1 MLYYIYLSSINQV
14 GANVRVLHLIS
25 GGDSGG
31 AKTHVL
37 SLLRGLNGF
46 IRADLVCYKEA
57 DFAKEARE
65 MGIPTQV
72 FAGSF
77 DIGLKKTREVIE
89 NGNYDIVH
97 CHGSRANLTGA
108 LLKRYFDIP
117 FISTVHS
124 DYKLDYLGRPLAA
137 LTYGQLNKL
146 ALRHMDYRV
155 CVSDSM
161 RQTLIDRGFDANELL
176 TIYNGVDFSR
186 PVPEITRREWFS
198 EIGCTFP
205 DDSIV
210 LGIAARFDAVKDVA
224 TTVRGFAGAAKEND
238 RLRLL
243 IAGDGRERER
253 LEALCTE
260 LGVRDR
266 VFFAGWINDMD
277 GYYASVDINAISS
290 LSETFPY
297 AVTEAARAGIPTV
310 ASRVGGLP
318 RLIISGE
325 TGMLFKPQDHEMMTR
340 CILALANDEELRK
353 RLGQA
358 VYDKAKRE
366 FSTESTCRRQLKI
379 YKTVIE
385 RYRQPRSGAVVCGA
399 YGHGNAGDEAL
410 LTAITAQLRQLD
422 PDMRI
427 VVVSK
432 NARHTKR
439 THGLSAIRRDQVIR
453 LRRELRRS
461 KLFISGGGSLIQD
474 VTSRRSLWFYLHTI
488 SLAKKCGCRVQMYG
502 CGMGP
507 LNYAYDRRRAAGT
520 INRCVDAITLRD
532 PMSLELTREIGVTV
546 QEVLVTGDPVL
557 SLRGRSDADAKL
569 FMRSHGIDPN
579 GSYVC
584 LGLRNWHGFA
594 EKSGEIRT
602 ALQYCHDRYGL
613 TPLFMPMNYDRDI
626 ALTEPITRG
635 LDTPFFVMPKT
646 EDAELEIALVRQT
659 KLMLAMRLHS
669 LMYAACGGVPSV
681 GLSYDPKVTGCA
693 GYLGI
698 SSIDF
703 DRVTARSL
711 CDAIDAALSE
721 RGADELSRRFEY
733 IKNAEKMNIET
744 AKRLLGE

>member
-1 MLYYIYLSSINQV
+1 M
-14 GANVRVLHLIS
+14 RVLHLIS

-37 SLLRGLNGF
+37 SLLSSLNEH

-57 DFAKEARE
+57 EFSKEARE
-65 MGIPTQV
+65 MGIPTRV
-72 FAGSF
+72 FEGGF

-108 LLKRYFDIP
+108 LLKKHFDIP

-124 DYKLDYLGRPLAA
+124 DYKLDYLGRPMAA
-137 LTYGQLNKL
+137 MTYGQLNKM

-155 CVSDSM
+155 CVSDQM
-161 RQTLIDRGFDANELL
+161 RETLIERGFEPNKLFP
-176 TIYNGVDFSR
+176 IYNGVDFSR
-186 PVPEITRREWFS
+186 PKPEITRHEWFG
-198 EIGCTFP
+198 EIGCDFP
-205 DDSIV
+205 EDSIV
-210 LGIAARFDAVKDVA
+210 VGIAARFDAVKDVA
-224 TTVRGFAGAAKEND
+224 TTVRGFAGAAREND

-243 IAGDGRERER
+243 IAGDGREREM
-253 LEALCTE
+253 LESLCGE
-260 LGVRDR
+260 LGVRDK
-266 VFFAGWINDMD
+266 VFFAGWINGMD

-318 RLIISGE
+318 KLIINGE
-325 TGMLFKPQDHEMMTR
+325 TGMLFNPQDHETMTR
-340 CILALANDEELRK
+340 CILALANDEQLRK

-385 RYRQPRSGAVVCGA
+385 RYRKPRCGAVICGA

-410 LTAITAQLRQLD
+410 LTAIAGQLRSID

-439 THGLSAIRRDQVIR
+439 THGLSAIRRWQILK
-453 LRRELRRS
+453 LRRELKRS

-488 SLAKKCGCRVQMYG
+488 LLAKKCGCRVQMYG

-507 LNYAYDRRRAAGT
+507 LNYDYDRKRAAAT

-532 PMSLELTREIGVTV
+532 PLSLEFTREIGVTV

-557 SLRGRSDADAKL
+557 NLRGRSDADAKSFL
-569 FMRSHGIDPN
+569 RSHGIDPD
-579 GSYVC
+579 GKYVC
-584 LGLRNWHGFA
+584 LGLRNWPGFS
-594 EKSGEIRT
+594 EKSGEIRA
-602 ALQYCHDRYGL
+602 ALQYCYDKHGL
-613 TPLFMPMNYDRDI
+613 TPLFMPMNYDRDAAI
-626 ALTEPITRG
+626 TEPITRG
-635 LDTPFFVMPKT
+635 MSAPFKVMPKT
-646 EDAELEIALVRQT
+646 EDAELEIAIVRQT
-659 KLMLAMRLHS
+659 KLCVAMRLHS
-669 LMYAACGGVPSV
+669 LLYAACGEVPSV

-693 GYLGI
+693 QYLGI
-698 SSIDF
+698 SCIEF
-703 DRVTARSL
+703 DEVTAQSL
-711 CDAIDAALSE
+711 IETIDTALSE
-721 RGADELSRRFEY
+721 SGTDELDRRFEY

-744 AKRLLGE
+744 ARRLLGE

>member
-1 MLYYIYLSSINQV
+1 M

-37 SLLRGLNGF
+37 SLLRSLNGS

-57 DFAKEARE
+57 EFSRDARE

-77 DIGLKKTREVIE
+77 DIGLKKTRELIE

-108 LLKRYFDIP
+108 LLKRHFDIP

-124 DYKLDYLGRPLAA
+124 DYRLDYLGRPLAA
-137 LTYGQLNKL
+137 MTYGQLNKL
-146 ALRHMDYRV
+146 ALRRMDYRV
-155 CVSDSM
+155 CVSDQM
-161 RQTLIDRGFDANELL
+161 RQTLIERGFDANDLL

-186 PVPEITRREWFS
+186 PAPEITRREWFS
-198 EIGCTFP
+198 RIGCPFP
-205 DDSIV
+205 EDSV
-210 LGIAARFDAVKDVA
+210 VVGIAARFDAVKDVA
-224 TTVRGFAGAAKEND
+224 TTVRGFAGAAAGND

-243 IAGDGRERER
+243 IAGDGREKAM

-266 VFFAGWINDMD
+266 VFFAGWISDMD

-318 RLIISGE
+318 RIIINGE
-325 TGMLFKPQDHEMMTR
+325 TGMLFKPRDHEAMSH
-340 CILALANDEELRK
+340 CILELADDEALRK

-366 FSTESTCRRQLKI
+366 FSTESTCRRQLQI
-379 YKTVIE
+379 YETVVK
-385 RYRQPRSGAVVCGA
+385 RYNSPRSGVVICGA

-410 LTAITAQLRQLD
+410 LTAITSQLRRLD

-439 THGLSAIRRDQVIR
+439 THGLSAIRRDQILR

-507 LNYAYDRRRAAGT
+507 LNYAYDRRRAAQV
-520 INRCVDAITLRD
+520 INRCVDSITLRD
-532 PMSLELTREIGVTV
+532 PLSLELTREIGVTV
-546 QEVLVTGDPVL
+546 QDVIVTGDPVI
-557 SLRGRSDADAKL
+557 SLRGRSDADARA
-569 FMRSHGIDPN
+569 FMRSHGIDPDV
-579 GSYVC
+579 SYVC
-584 LGLRNWHGFA
+584 LGLRGWRGFNA
-594 EKSGEIRT
+594 KSGEIRA
-602 ALQYCHDRYGL
+602 ALRCCYDKYGL
-613 TPLFMPMNYDRDI
+613 TPLFLPMNYDRDI

-635 LDTPFFVMPKT
+635 LDIPYAVLPRT

-659 KLMLAMRLHS
+659 KLTLAMRLHS
-669 LMYAACGGVPSV
+669 LLYAACGEVPTV

-693 GYLGI
+693 SYLGI
-698 SSIDF
+698 SCLEF
-703 DRVTARSL
+703 ETLTARSL
-711 CDAIDAALSE
+711 IGAIDAALSAG
-721 RGADELSRRFEY
+721 GADELARRFEY
-733 IKNAEKMNIET
+733 AKKAEKMNIGT
-744 AKRLLGE
+744 AKRLLDE

>member
-1 MLYYIYLSSINQV
+1 M
-14 GANVRVLHLIS
+14 GADVRVLHLIS

-37 SLLRGLNGF
+37 SLLHDLNKH
-46 IRADLVCYKEA
+46 IDADLVCYMEA
-57 DFAKEARE
+57 EFSEEARSL
-65 MGIPTQV
+65 GISTQV
-72 FAGSF
+72 FPGSF
-77 DIGLKKTREVIE
+77 SVGLKKTRELIE
-89 NGNYDIVH
+89 KGNYDIVH

-108 LLKRYFDIP
+108 MLKGHFDIP

-137 LTYGQLNKL
+137 ATYGQLNKM
-146 ALRHMDYRV
+146 ALRKMDYRV

-161 RQTLIDRGFDANELL
+161 RQTLIDRGFDANRLL

-186 PVPEITRREWFS
+186 PAPSVSRREWFS

-205 DDSIV
+205 DDAIV

-243 IAGDGRERER
+243 IAGDGRERGM
-253 LEALCTE
+253 LEELCTE
-260 LGVRDR
+260 LGVRDK
-266 VFFAGWINDMD
+266 VFFAGWINGMD

-297 AVTEAARAGIPTV
+297 AVTEAARACIPTV

-318 RLIISGE
+318 RIIINGE
-325 TGMLFKPQDHEMMTR
+325 TGMLFTPQDHEMMTR
-340 CILALANDEELRK
+340 CILALADDEELRRK
-353 RLGQA
+353 LGQA

-379 YKTVIE
+379 YKTVLE
-385 RYRQPRSGAVVCGA
+385 RYKQPRCGAVICGA

-410 LTAITAQLRQLD
+410 LTAITARLREID

-432 NARHTKR
+432 NARHTER
-439 THGLSAIRRDQVIR
+439 THGLSAIRRGQFIKM
-453 LRRELRRS
+453 RRELKRS

-488 SLAKKCGCRVQMYG
+488 ALAKKCGCKVQMYG

-507 LNYAYDRRRAAGT
+507 LNYGYDRRRAAKT
-520 INRCVDAITLRD
+520 INRCADAITLRD
-532 PMSLELTREIGVTV
+532 PLSLEFTREIGVTV

-557 SLRGRSDADAKL
+557 NLRGRSDADAKL

-584 LGLRNWHGFA
+584 LGLRNWHGFD
-594 EKSGEIRT
+594 EKSGEIRA
-602 ALQYCHDRYGL
+602 ALQYCRDRYGL
-613 TPLFMPMNYDRDI
+613 TPLFMPMNYGRDI
-626 ALTEPITRG
+626 TLTEPITRG
-635 LDTPFFVMPKT
+635 LDIPYFVMPKT
-646 EDAELEIALVRQT
+646 EDAELEIALVRQM
-659 KLMLAMRLHS
+659 KLCLAMRLHS

-681 GLSYDPKVTGCA
+681 GLSYDPKVTGCTS
-693 GYLGI
+693 YLGI
-698 SSIDF
+698 SCIDF
-703 DRVTARSL
+703 GDVTAQKL
-711 CDAIDAALSE
+711 CAAIDEALSE
-721 RGADELSRRFEY
+721 AGADELGRRFEY
-733 IKNAEKMNIET
+733 VKNAEKMNIGT